1 MEKVE
6 DKIETTNEIIKQTE
20 AKSLFLKNKHKNTI
34 SENTIK
40 NIFYNILFA
49 IFVIVYF
56 FIINFAYTKM
66 PIDRLEK
73 DIQVFAGIFMLLAI
87 FILERAYKKDNTSK
101 ILTVIEFLVL
111 SAHSLSIMYIVKKY
125 DFDFQIYLSASSYI
139 FAIYFTLK
147 SIIIYVRDQKKL
159 WDGLSDIKEIVKKV
173 EPIKKEAVKREKTEI
188 NDSKKIEEKSKQE
201 TKTDKK
207 QTNTKY
213 NKQPKG
219 KNNKTKNIE
228 KEIKPKVTKTRKK
241 KIDEDTQKE
250 ENKITQESTKNQD
263 IEKISEKK

>member
-20 AKSLFLKNKHKNTI
+20 AKSLFVKNKHKNTI

-147 SIIIYVRDQKKL
+147 SIIIYVRDQKRF

-173 EPIKKEAVKREKTEI
+173 EPIKKEAVKRETPEN
-188 NDSKKIEEKSKQE
+188 NDNKKIEENSKLE
-201 TKTDKK
+201 SKTNKK
-207 QTNTKY
+207 QTEIKHNAGQTKR
-213 NKQPKG
+213 KS
-219 KNNKTKNIE
+219 NKTKNIE
-228 KEIKPKVTKTRKK
+228 NEIKPKTAKTRRKK
-241 KIDEDTQKE
+241 KDVKKYQKK
-250 ENKITQESTKNQD
+250 NKKTKLV
-263 IEKISEKK
+263 KKR